1 MNLQVKQELQG
12 ADKVNKESENLK
24 SILLKKK

>member
-12 ADKVNKESENLK
+12 ADKVRRIETVEK